1 MAGPKKKIDEP
12 VLVHVLTKKGKGYK
26 PAEEN
31 PDKFHGASPFDIE
44 TGKSLKTKKKD
55 YSAAFGEKLVKMAR
69 KNENIVAITAAMKDG
84 TGLTKFGEEFPDR
97 LFDVGIAEQHALTFA
112 AGLAK
117 EGYIP
122 FVQTFGPF
130 LCVRALD
137 QIHNDVAYNDFPGR
151 LIGTHAGLS
160 SGYGPTH
167 NTIVEFAIMGAL
179 PNMTMVAPCDA
190 NQAKKLLRKSLDYQ
204 GPIYIRIPRG
214 EEPAVY
220 AEDYDYDYEIGKAI
234 VINEGKDLT
243 LIATG
248 MAVYNC
254 VQAARELAK
263 QGYDIGVID
272 MHTIKPIDKE
282 AIVAAA
288 KRTGKI
294 ITVEDHNIV
303 GGLGSRVAD
312 VLLEEGVCAKL
323 KKVGIPDTFA
333 ETILSTC
340 SITLSDIIPFPPIKY
355 ASDKFLLL
363 R

>member
-1 MAGPKKKIDEP
+1 MAGFTFCCGDF
-12 VLVHVLTKKGKGYK
+12 VSAMDAKGTVT
-26 PAEEN
+26 AEILEM
-31 PDKFHGASPFDIE
+31 IE
-44 TGKSLKTKKKD
+44 EDPRVCYINSDSTVG
-55 YSAAFGEKLVKMAR
+55 R
-69 KNENIVAITAAMKDG
+69 VAEAMK
-84 TGLTKFGEEFPDR
+84 KYPDR
-97 LFDVGIAEQHALTFA
+97 VLDTGIQEMNMVTIA

-137 QIHNDVAYNDFPGR
+137 QIHNDVAYNDFPVR

-190 NQAKKLLRKSLDYQ
+190 NQAKKLLRKSLDYK

-254 VQAARELAK
+254 VQAAKELAE
-263 QGYDIGVID
+263 QGLDIGVID
-272 MHTIKPIDKE
+272 MHTIKPIDRE

-323 KKVGIPDTFA
+323 KKVGVPDTFA
-333 ETILSTC
+333 EIGYPEELYPYYHM
-340 SITLSDIIPFPPIKY
+340 DVEGIKNTVLE
-355 ASDKFLLL
+355 FLK
-363 R
+363 

>member
-1 MAGPKKKIDEP
+1 MAGFTFCCGDF
-12 VLVHVLTKKGKGYK
+12 VSAMDAKGTVT
-26 PAEEN
+26 AEILEM
-31 PDKFHGASPFDIE
+31 IE
-44 TGKSLKTKKKD
+44 EDPRVCYINSDSTVG
-55 YSAAFGEKLVKMAR
+55 R
-69 KNENIVAITAAMKDG
+69 VAEAMK
-84 TGLTKFGEEFPDR
+84 KYPDR
-97 LFDVGIAEQHALTFA
+97 VLDTGIQEMNMVTIA

-137 QIHNDVAYNDFPGR
+137 QIHNDVAYNDFPVR

-190 NQAKKLLRKSLDYQ
+190 NQAKKLLRKSLDYK

-254 VQAARELAK
+254 VQAARELEK

-333 ETILSTC
+333 EIGYPEELYPYYKLDVNGIVETVLE
-340 SITLSDIIPFPPIKY
+340 
-355 ASDKFLLL
+355 FLK
-363 R
+363 